1 MSLQG
6 RSTVFIINF
15 EYILYLFTPFSSVS
29 TVVFEQVDVCWA
41 PLYQFVNVEITY
53 CCKYKQMYKNNGSS

>member
-29 TVVFEQVDVCWA
+29 TVVFEQVNVCWA
-41 PLYQFVNVEITY
+41 PL
-53 CCKYKQMYKNNGSS
+53 